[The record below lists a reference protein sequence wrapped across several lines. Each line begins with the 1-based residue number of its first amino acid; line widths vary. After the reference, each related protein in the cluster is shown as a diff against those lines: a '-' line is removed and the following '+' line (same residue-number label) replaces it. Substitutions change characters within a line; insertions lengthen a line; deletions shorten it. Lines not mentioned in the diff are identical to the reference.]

1 MTQQRLIFDKDYE
14 NLAGKLIRFS
24 DKNTRLIYRLY
35 SKLIIKTPERL
46 INVNN
51 KNTRTLSTDVVL
63 VTLMLTLSAALLLFS
78 YFSVTVLLPVGG
90 MVEIDEKNS

>member
-24 DKNTRLIYRLY
+24 DKNTRLIYRIY

>member
-1 MTQQRLIFDKDYE
+1 M
-14 NLAGKLIRFS
+14 IRFS

>member
-1 MTQQRLIFDKDYE
+1 MLIFDKDYE
-14 NLAGKLIRFS
+14 NLAGKLIRLN
-24 DKNTRLIYRLY
+24 DKNTRLIYRIY
-35 SKLIIKTPERL
+35 STLMIKTPERL

-63 VTLMLTLSAALLLFS
+63 VTLMLTLSAAFSLFS
-78 YFSVTVLLPVGG
+78 YFSVPMLLPVGG

>member
-1 MTQQRLIFDKDYE
+1 MLIFDKDYE
-14 NLAGKLIRFS
+14 NLAGKLTRLS
-24 DKNTRLIYRLY
+24 DKNTRLIYRIY
-35 SKLIIKTPERL
+35 STLMIKTPERL

-63 VTLMLTLSAALLLFS
+63 VTLMLTLSAAFSLFS
-78 YFSVTVLLPVGG
+78 YFSVTMLLPVGG